1 MKKAAFLIAIFLM
14 VSCVSRPPVPPET
27 PEPATPFAGTWREMR
42 NQNKPV
48 RDKTWT
54 FAENTITIVE
64 GENTYTGTFTYNE
77 DAEPGEIDI
86 SFEGYPPN
94 MAIYEI
100 RGNTLMVKL
109 LDTATTRSKKLRPER
124 GYILIM
130 CHKDTKEKT
139 NNQ

>member
-1 MKKAAFLIAIFLM
+1 MKKILITLAVIFLA
-14 VSCVSRPPVPPET
+14 SCAPRTPVPPET
-27 PEPATPFAGTWREMR
+27 PEPATPFSGTWREMR

-54 FAENTITIVE
+54 FEGNTITIIE

-77 DAEPGEIDI
+77 DAEPGEINI

-94 MAIYEI
+94 KAIYEI
-100 RGNTLMVKL
+100 RGNTLMLKL

-130 CHKDTKEKT
+130 CHREKDE
-139 NNQ
+139 

>member
-1 MKKAAFLIAIFLM
+1 MKKILITLAVIFLA
-14 VSCVSRPPVPPET
+14 SCAARTPGPVEP

-42 NQNKPV
+42 NQNRPV
-48 RDKTWT
+48 RGKTWT
-54 FAENTITIVE
+54 FAGNTITIVE

-100 RGNTLMVKL
+100 RGNTLMLKL

-130 CHKDTKEKT
+130 CYKEKDKGRKE
-139 NNQ
+139 